1 MHVTRLV
8 KERRSQA
15 RRRRGSMSSI
25 DSQETLNQ
33 DQSIQTELA
42 DAPPTY
48 DQLFGI
54 NFGSTFTLLG
64 NSLPTSTDVVNNTR
78 DVNDASSS
86 EDDTDAQDTNGTQ
99 DSTNE
104 RLFSIS
110 DGHLENVPRLTI
122 QNENEAQTLLPH
134 FRAPGMHISIFD
146 LMTSTDST
154 GMSPNSPTTPEY
166 IQTPPPTYKDALA
179 LFGLTSSQNAKS

>member
-1 MHVTRLV
+1 
-8 KERRSQA
+8 
-15 RRRRGSMSSI
+15 MSSI
-25 DSQETLNQ
+25 DSQDTLNQ

-64 NSLPTSTDVVNNTR
+64 NSLPTSTDVVNNTS

-86 EDDTDAQDTNGTQ
+86 EDDTDTQDTNGTQ
-99 DSTNE
+99 DNTHE

-154 GMSPNSPTTPEY
+154 GMSQNSPTTPEY

-179 LFGLTSSQNAKS
+179 LFGLTSSQNAKT